1 MRTKNKYFLS
11 GFILL
16 LLSFGLAIVSY
27 MFYREHDKMFLIICA
42 SLTLISLICSF
53 LNFNFYRNYDL
64 DQQLEAEEEA
74 SEADIEED
82 ITEVEPDNDTL
93 NATKI
98 DELQPQKETLS
109 HTQHS
114 DSKEEGW
121 ITINSSEKQILDFI
135 SVMNDFKSLDMNPEF
150 NCNLETLLKLNR
162 IDQKIWKWNFEAIPF
177 VALSHNKKTDVLTI
191 HGGMSQ
197 DDLHRLGTIPENMNQ
212 EILKVYPNIKHIKAS
227 IQGGDYHY
235 LSSADS
241 SFDTLSTPYEVHV
254 KIYS

>member
-64 DQQLEAEEEA
+64 DQQLEAEEAIPEI
-74 SEADIEED
+74 EIEES
-82 ITEVEPDNDTL
+82 IEIEPDKITL
-93 NATKI
+93 NANGTN
-98 DELQPQKETLS
+98 EVQPKKEILKHAQKT
-109 HTQHS
+109 
-114 DSKEEGW
+114 DSQEEGW
-121 ITINSSEKQILDFI
+121 ITIDSSENQILDFI

-177 VALSHNKKTDVLTI
+177 VALSHNKKTDILTI

-197 DDLHRLGTIPENMNQ
+197 DNLHRLGTIPENFSKDV
-212 EILKVYPNIKHIKAS
+212 LKVYPHIKHIKAS